1 MAGRLGGIRR
11 RTFAM
16 AGHRGLRWSNVR
28 RSRPRR
34 PSQQTIAAAAPCS
47 CSYPS
52 SRPLCSSA
60 GAAAAPREPAT
71 TIVFDKDGT
80 LLDAHKLWGPIVRA
94 ACHLM
99 QEPDDALFQLLGY
112 DSATESFTPTSIFL
126 IEPNSI
132 VHKRLCDAGVDADL
146 FYERV
151 CPQPTPSAPIVNC
164 EELFARC
171 RAAGLHVAVLTSDD
185 RQSTL
190 NFLEQ
195 ERVEPD
201 ALHCGDDGRGHK
213 PSAEPL
219 LALASVQRTPFFP
232 PWCSFLYMKDDD
244 RMPRQARDRRLKVGQ
259 QWRCFCRTSV

>member
-1 MAGRLGGIRR
+1 
-11 RTFAM
+11 
-16 AGHRGLRWSNVR
+16 
-28 RSRPRR
+28 
-34 PSQQTIAAAAPCS
+34 
-47 CSYPS
+47 
-52 SRPLCSSA
+52 
-60 GAAAAPREPAT
+60 
-71 TIVFDKDGT
+71 
-80 LLDAHKLWGPIVRA
+80 
-94 ACHLM
+94 M

-151 CPQPTPSAPIVNC
+151 CAQPTPSAPIVNC

-219 LALASVQRTPFFP
+219 LALASVQRTPFF
-232 PWCSFLYMKDDD
+232 
-244 RMPRQARDRRLKVGQ
+244 RRGIHS
-259 QWRCFCRTSV
+259 CT